1 MSVRAAWLLPTSQTR
16 EDTRLSP
23 VGTFTPAAELRTRP
37 GIVPGGNPFAATGA
51 GAMTLQIG
59 TGRAIVQGTTAQGA
73 YPVTVD
79 VPETVTFAD
88 GHAQFGRY
96 DAVIIHV
103 YDQLFDTSGQ
113 NIARVEIVQGE
124 PLATPVA
131 PTLPAASLLLWL
143 VTVPAG
149 TSAGAGGISW
159 SSALADRRQFT
170 TAAGGITPAGGG
182 TSYTGAYDG
191 QYRDTGSGLERWNA
205 TAAAWQAYPPTPARP
220 LMTRQV
226 TQAPIGT
233 TTGAFV
239 DFTAAQW
246 PRIVFTVPPSGAV
259 WISVNGQVSNRN
271 TTSATAWMTW
281 RATGGYTEA
290 AGSLTGLSA
299 QGGRVIGTRR
309 AYRSG
314 LTPGASV
321 TIIPGWNVSS
331 IGTDTFIT
339 DGQLTVEFVQ

>member
-23 VGTFTPAAELRTRP
+23 VGTFTPEAELRTRS
-37 GIVPGGNPFAATGA
+37 GVVPGGTPFAATGA
-51 GAMTLQIG
+51 GSMSLQIG
-59 TGRAIVQGTTAQGA
+59 TGRAIVQGTAAQGA

-79 VPETVTFAD
+79 VPETVTFTD
-88 GHAQFGRY
+88 GDAQFGRY
-96 DAVIIHV
+96 DAVIIRV
-103 YDQLFDTSGQ
+103 YDQLFDQSGQ
-113 NIARVEIVQGE
+113 NLARVEIVKGD

-149 TSAGAGGISW
+149 TSAGTGGISW

-182 TSYTGAYDG
+182 TVYNGAYDG

-205 TAAAWQAYPPTPARP
+205 TARAWQAYPPTPTRP

-233 TTGAFV
+233 TTSAYV

-246 PRIVFTVPPSGAV
+246 PRITFTVPPSGTV
-259 WISVNGQVSNRN
+259 WVSVGGQVSNRN
-271 TTSATAWMTW
+271 TTAATSWMTW

-309 AYRSG
+309 VYRSG

-331 IGTDTFIT
+331 IGTDTFIS
-339 DGQLTVEFVQ
+339 DGQLTVELVP